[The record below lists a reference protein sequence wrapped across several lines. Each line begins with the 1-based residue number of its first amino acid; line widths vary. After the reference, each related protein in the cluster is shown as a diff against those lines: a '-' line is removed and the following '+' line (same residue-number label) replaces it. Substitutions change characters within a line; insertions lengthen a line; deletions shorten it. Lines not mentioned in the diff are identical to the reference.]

1 MSEQTPSAAGLVTE
15 PATTT
20 TKAVKTPPFTDAD
33 PDPAHVL
40 DPAKAGGSVSSPH
53 KAVKRKR
60 VRKPPAKKPAKAAA
74 PEIPSPA
81 PAPPSAEE
89 IEAAATAAAEREA
102 AAVAAYEATKEH
114 EVGSFAVM
122 PEEGALHLRLATGTT
137 FIDGVIDVSREDLV
151 PANQSNFVTYAK
163 AVNIG
168 PDCGHVTVTEAW
180 LVAESGEAVKCALGP
195 LSGGNGH
202 HAQIPAGHLLF

>member
-20 TKAVKTPPFTDAD
+20 TKAVKAPPFTDAD

-53 KAVKRKR
+53 KAVKRTR
-60 VRKPPAKKPAKAAA
+60 VRKPRAKTPAAA
-74 PEIPSPA
+74 PPPQAAPPA
-81 PAPPSAEE
+81 PEPSAEE

-114 EVGSFAVM
+114 EVGSFAMM